1 MPINRVNSFR
11 KQGSNVRDQMIRRVL
26 ISGGGSGGHIQPAL
40 AIADEIVRRYPKVQ
54 IRFVGAK
61 GRMEMEKVPHAGYEI
76 DGLWIS
82 GLQRNLMNL
91 KNISFPIKLIYSLI
105 KAGTILNRHN
115 PEVVIGVGGY
125 ASGPLLYRASR
136 KGIPTLI
143 QEQNSFPGITN
154 RILASRVN
162 RVCAGFPGLDRWFP
176 KDRIVETGNPLREGV
191 LKLADSKSSPSK
203 SVATSHFN
211 LDTSKP
217 VVFVMGGSLG
227 ALSMNMAVRNLL
239 ENSNNDLMYSVIWQ
253 CGSRFFEENTK
264 WLEAFSKKNSKTSGC
279 VTCLGFI
286 DRMDLAYAASD
297 LIASRAGAM
306 SISELALVAKPTLL
320 IPSPNVA
327 EDHQTKNAKS
337 LVDRGAAI
345 LIKDCDVVQGLKKH
359 IEDLLKDATTRQEME
374 VNLKN
379 AARPNA
385 SYQIVDE
392 VENLLR

>member
-1 MPINRVNSFR
+1 
-11 KQGSNVRDQMIRRVL
+11 MISRVL

-40 AIADEIVRRYPKVQ
+40 AIADEIVRRYPKIQ

-61 GRMEMEKVPHAGYEI
+61 GRMEMEKVPTAGYEI

-82 GLQRNLMNL
+82 GLQRSLINL
-91 KNISFPIKLIYSLI
+91 KNISFPFKLIHSLI
-105 KAGTILNRHN
+105 KAGTLLNRYN

-125 ASGPLLYRASR
+125 ASGPLLYRAYR
-136 KGIPTLI
+136 KRIPTLI

-154 RILASRVN
+154 RILANRVN
-162 RVCAGFPGLDRWFP
+162 KVCAGFPGLDIWFP

-203 SVATSHFN
+203 KVAKSHFN
-211 LDTSKP
+211 IDTSKP
-217 VVFVMGGSLG
+217 VVFIMGGSLG

-239 ENSNNDLMYSVIWQ
+239 ESSNNVLTYSVIWQ
-253 CGSRFFEENTK
+253 CGARFFNENYK
-264 WLEAFSKKNSKTSGC
+264 WLEEFSKKNSKIADC
-279 VTCLGFI
+279 VKCLGFI

-337 LVDRGAAI
+337 LVDRRAAI
-345 LIKDCDVVQGLKKH
+345 LIKDCDVVNNLKDH
-359 IEDLLKDATTRQEME
+359 IEELLNDGTTRQEMKI
-374 VNLKN
+374 NLKN

-392 VENLLR
+392 VEKLLR

>member
-1 MPINRVNSFR
+1 
-11 KQGSNVRDQMIRRVL
+11 MISRVL

-61 GRMEMEKVPHAGYEI
+61 GRMEMEKVPNAGYEI

-82 GLQRNLMNL
+82 GLQRSLINL
-91 KNISFPIKLIYSLI
+91 KNISFPFKLIYSLI
-105 KAGTILNRHN
+105 KAGTLLNRYN

-136 KGIPTLI
+136 KRIPTLI

-154 RILASRVN
+154 RILANRVN
-162 RVCAGFPGLDRWFP
+162 RVCAGFPGLDIWFP
-176 KDRIVETGNPLREGV
+176 KESIVETGNPLREGV

-211 LDTSKP
+211 IDTSKP
-217 VVFVMGGSLG
+217 VVFIMGGSLG

-239 ENSNNDLMYSVIWQ
+239 ESSNNVLTYSVIWQ
-253 CGSRFFEENTK
+253 CGSRFFDENYK
-264 WLEAFSKKNSKTSGC
+264 WLEEFSKKNSKIADC
-279 VTCLGFI
+279 VKCLGFI

-345 LIKDCDVVQGLKKH
+345 LIKDCDVVNSLKDH
-359 IEDLLKDATTRQEME
+359 IEDLLKDKTTRQEME
-374 VNLKN
+374 INLKN

-392 VENLLR
+392 VEKLLR

>member
-1 MPINRVNSFR
+1 
-11 KQGSNVRDQMIRRVL
+11 MIRRVL

-61 GRMEMEKVPHAGYEI
+61 GKMEMEKVPQAGYEI

-82 GLQRNLMNL
+82 GLQRSLIHL
-91 KNISFPIKLIYSLI
+91 KNISFPFKLIYSLI
-105 KAGTILNRHN
+105 KAGTILNRYN

-217 VVFVMGGSLG
+217 VVFIMGGSLG
-227 ALSMNMAVRNLL
+227 ALSMNMAVRKLL
-239 ENSNNDLMYSVIWQ
+239 ENSNNELMYSVIWQ
-253 CGSRFFEENTK
+253 CGSRFFDENSK
-264 WLEAFSKKNSKTSGC
+264 WLDEFSKKNSKTAEC

-345 LIKDCDVVQGLKKH
+345 LIKDCDVVQGLKDH
-359 IEDLLKDATTRQEME
+359 IEDLLKDENTRQEME
-374 VNLKN
+374 INLKK

-392 VENLLR
+392 VEKLLR

>member
-1 MPINRVNSFR
+1 
-11 KQGSNVRDQMIRRVL
+11 MISRVL

-40 AIADEIVRRYPKVQ
+40 AIANEIVRRYPKVQ

-61 GRMEMEKVPHAGYEI
+61 GRMEMEKVPNAGYEI

-82 GLQRNLMNL
+82 GLQRSLINL
-91 KNISFPIKLIYSLI
+91 KNISFPFKLIHSLI
-105 KAGTILNRHN
+105 KAGVLLNRYN

-125 ASGPLLYRASR
+125 ASGPLLYRASKKR
-136 KGIPTLI
+136 IPTLI

-154 RILASRVN
+154 RILANRVN
-162 RVCAGFPGLDRWFP
+162 KVCAGFPGLDKWFP

-203 SVATSHFN
+203 SVATSHFKID
-211 LDTSKP
+211 LSKP
-217 VVFVMGGSLG
+217 VVFIMGGSLG

-239 ENSNNDLMYSVIWQ
+239 ESSNNVLTYSIIWQ
-253 CGSRFFEENTK
+253 CGARFFDENHQ
-264 WLEAFSKKNSKTSGC
+264 WLEEFSKKNSKIADC
-279 VTCLGFI
+279 VKCCGFI

-345 LIKDCDVVQGLKKH
+345 LIQDCDVVNRLKDH
-359 IEDLLKDATTRQEME
+359 IEELLKDETTRKKME
-374 VNLKN
+374 INLKN

-392 VENLLR
+392 VEKLLR

>member
-1 MPINRVNSFR
+1 
-11 KQGSNVRDQMIRRVL
+11 MIRRVL

-61 GRMEMEKVPHAGYEI
+61 GRMEMEKVSHAGYEI

>member
-1 MPINRVNSFR
+1 
-11 KQGSNVRDQMIRRVL
+11 MISRVL

-61 GRMEMEKVPHAGYEI
+61 GRMEMEKVPNAGYEI

-82 GLQRNLMNL
+82 GLQRSLINL
-91 KNISFPIKLIYSLI
+91 KNISFPFKLICSLI
-105 KAGTILNRHN
+105 KAGTLLNRYN

-125 ASGPLLYRASR
+125 ASGPLLYRASLKR
-136 KGIPTLI
+136 IPTLI

-154 RILASRVN
+154 RILANRVN
-162 RVCAGFPGLDRWFP
+162 RVCAGFPGLDIWFP
-176 KDRIVETGNPLREGV
+176 KESIVETGNPLREGV

-211 LDTSKP
+211 IDTSKP
-217 VVFVMGGSLG
+217 VVFIMGGSLG
-227 ALSMNMAVRNLL
+227 ALSMNMAVRNIL
-239 ENSNNDLMYSVIWQ
+239 ESSNNVLTYSVIWQ
-253 CGSRFFEENTK
+253 CGLRFFDENYK
-264 WLEAFSKKNSKTSGC
+264 WLEEFSKKNSKIADC
-279 VTCLGFI
+279 VKCLGFI

-345 LIKDCDVVQGLKKH
+345 LIKDCDVVNSLKDH
-359 IEDLLKDATTRQEME
+359 IEDLLKDKTTRQEME
-374 VNLKN
+374 INLKN

-392 VENLLR
+392 VEKLLR

>member
-1 MPINRVNSFR
+1 
-11 KQGSNVRDQMIRRVL
+11 MISRVL

-61 GRMEMEKVPHAGYEI
+61 GRMEMEKVPTAGYEI

-82 GLQRNLMNL
+82 GLQRSLINL
-91 KNISFPIKLIYSLI
+91 KNISFPFKLIHSLI
-105 KAGTILNRHN
+105 KAGTLLNRYN

-125 ASGPLLYRASR
+125 ASGPLLYRAYR
-136 KGIPTLI
+136 KRIPTLI

-154 RILASRVN
+154 RILANRVN
-162 RVCAGFPGLDRWFP
+162 KVCAGFPGLDIWFP

-203 SVATSHFN
+203 KVAKSHFN
-211 LDTSKP
+211 IDTSKP
-217 VVFVMGGSLG
+217 VVFIMGGSLG

-239 ENSNNDLMYSVIWQ
+239 ESSNNVLTYSVIWQ
-253 CGSRFFEENTK
+253 CGARFFNENYK
-264 WLEAFSKKNSKTSGC
+264 WLEEFSKKNSKIADC
-279 VTCLGFI
+279 VKCLGFI

-337 LVDRGAAI
+337 LVDRRAAI
-345 LIKDCDVVQGLKKH
+345 LIKDCDVVNNLKDH
-359 IEDLLKDATTRQEME
+359 IEELLNDGTTRQEMKI
-374 VNLKN
+374 NLKN

-392 VENLLR
+392 VEKLLR

>member
-1 MPINRVNSFR
+1 
-11 KQGSNVRDQMIRRVL
+11 MISRVL

-61 GRMEMEKVPHAGYEI
+61 GRMEMDKVPNAGYEI

-82 GLQRNLMNL
+82 GLQRSLINL
-91 KNISFPIKLIYSLI
+91 KNISFPFKLIHSLI
-105 KAGTILNRHN
+105 KAGTLLNRYN

-176 KDRIVETGNPLREGV
+176 KDRIVETGNPLMEKV
-191 LKLADSKSSPSK
+191 LKLADYKSSPSK

-217 VVFVMGGSLG
+217 VVFIMGGSLG

-239 ENSNNDLMYSVIWQ
+239 ESSNNVLTYSVIWQ
-253 CGSRFFEENTK
+253 CGSRFFDENYK
-264 WLEAFSKKNSKTSGC
+264 WLVEFSKKNSKIADC
-279 VTCLGFI
+279 VKCLGFI

-345 LIKDCDVVQGLKKH
+345 LIKDCDVMNSLKNH
-359 IEDLLKDATTRQEME
+359 IEDLLKDETTRQEME
-374 VNLKN
+374 INLKN

-392 VENLLR
+392 VEKLLI

>member
-1 MPINRVNSFR
+1 
-11 KQGSNVRDQMIRRVL
+11 MIKRVL

-40 AIADEIVRRYPKVQ
+40 AIADEIIRRYPKVK

-61 GRMEMEKVPHAGYEI
+61 GRMEMEKVPQAGYEI

-82 GLQRNLMNL
+82 GLQRNLMNM
-91 KNISFPIKLIYSLI
+91 KNISFPFKLIYSLI

-176 KDRIVETGNPLREGV
+176 KERIVETGNPLREGV

-203 SVATSHFN
+203 SGATSHFN

-239 ENSNNDLMYSVIWQ
+239 ENSNDELTYSVIWQ
-253 CGSRFFEENTK
+253 CGSRYFEDNAK
-264 WLEAFSKKNSKTSGC
+264 WLKEFSIKNSKAADC

-345 LIKDCDVVQGLKKH
+345 LIKDCDVVQGLKNH
-359 IEDLLKDATTRQEME
+359 IEDLLKNETTRKEME

-392 VENLLR
+392 VEKLLR

>member
-1 MPINRVNSFR
+1 
-11 KQGSNVRDQMIRRVL
+11 MIRRVL

-61 GRMEMEKVPHAGYEI
+61 GKMEMEKVPHAGYEI

-82 GLQRNLMNL
+82 GLQRSLINL
-91 KNISFPIKLIYSLI
+91 KNISFPFKLIYSLI
-105 KAGTILNRHN
+105 KAGTILNRYN

-154 RILASRVN
+154 KILASRVN
-162 RVCAGFPGLDRWFP
+162 RVCAGFPGLDKWFP

-217 VVFVMGGSLG
+217 VVFIMGGSLG
-227 ALSMNMAVRNLL
+227 ALSMNMAVRNVL
-239 ENSNNDLMYSVIWQ
+239 ESSDNELMYSVIWQ
-253 CGSRFFEENTK
+253 CGSRFYDENSN
-264 WLEAFSKKNSKTSGC
+264 WLQEFSKKNPKSADC

-345 LIKDCDVVQGLKKH
+345 LIKDCDVVQGLKDH
-359 IEDLLKDATTRQEME
+359 IEDLLKDENTRQEME
-374 VNLKN
+374 INLKK

-392 VENLLR
+392 VEKLLR

>member
-1 MPINRVNSFR
+1 
-11 KQGSNVRDQMIRRVL
+11 MIRRVL

-61 GRMEMEKVPHAGYEI
+61 GRMEMEKVPQAGYEI

-82 GLQRNLMNL
+82 GLQRSLINL
-91 KNISFPIKLIYSLI
+91 KNISFPFKLIYSLI
-105 KAGTILNRHN
+105 KAGTLLNRYN

-154 RILASRVN
+154 RILASKVN

-191 LKLADSKSSPSK
+191 LKLADSKSSASK
-203 SVATSHFN
+203 STATSHFN

-217 VVFVMGGSLG
+217 VVFIMGGSLG
-227 ALSMNMAVRNLL
+227 ALSMNMAVRNVL
-239 ENSNNDLMYSVIWQ
+239 ESSNNELMYSVIWQ
-253 CGSRFFEENTK
+253 CGSRYFDENAK
-264 WLEAFSKKNSKTSGC
+264 WLDEFSKKNSKTAEC

-337 LVDRGAAI
+337 LVDLGAAI
-345 LIKDCDVVQGLKKH
+345 LIKDCDVVQGLKNQ
-359 IEDLLKDATTRQEME
+359 IENLLKDETMRQEMTI
-374 VNLKN
+374 NLKK

-392 VENLLR
+392 VEKLLR

>member
-1 MPINRVNSFR
+1 
-11 KQGSNVRDQMIRRVL
+11 
-26 ISGGGSGGHIQPAL
+26 
-40 AIADEIVRRYPKVQ
+40 
-54 IRFVGAK
+54 
-61 GRMEMEKVPHAGYEI
+61 
-76 DGLWIS
+76 
-82 GLQRNLMNL
+82 
-91 KNISFPIKLIYSLI
+91 
-105 KAGTILNRHN
+105 
-115 PEVVIGVGGY
+115 VGGY

-136 KGIPTLI
+136 KRIPTLI

-154 RILASRVN
+154 RILANRVN
-162 RVCAGFPGLDRWFP
+162 RVCAGFPGLDIWFP
-176 KDRIVETGNPLREGV
+176 KESIVETGNPLREGV

-211 LDTSKP
+211 IDTSKP
-217 VVFVMGGSLG
+217 VVFIMGGSLG

-239 ENSNNDLMYSVIWQ
+239 ESSNNVLTYSVIWQ
-253 CGSRFFEENTK
+253 CGSRFFDENYK
-264 WLEAFSKKNSKTSGC
+264 WLEEFSKKNSKIADC
-279 VTCLGFI
+279 VKCLGFI

-345 LIKDCDVVQGLKKH
+345 LIKDCDVVNSLKDH
-359 IEDLLKDATTRQEME
+359 IEDLLKDKTTRQEME
-374 VNLKN
+374 INLKN

-385 SYQIVDE
+385 SHQIVDE
-392 VENLLR
+392 VEKLLR

>member
-1 MPINRVNSFR
+1 
-11 KQGSNVRDQMIRRVL
+11 MISRVL

-61 GRMEMEKVPHAGYEI
+61 GRMEMEKVPNAGYEI

-82 GLQRNLMNL
+82 GLQRSLINL
-91 KNISFPIKLIYSLI
+91 KNISFPFKLIHSLI
-105 KAGTILNRHN
+105 KAGTLLNRYN

-136 KGIPTLI
+136 KRIPTLI

-154 RILASRVN
+154 RILANRVN
-162 RVCAGFPGLDRWFP
+162 RVCAGFPGLDIWFP
-176 KDRIVETGNPLREGV
+176 KESIVETGNPLRESV

-211 LDTSKP
+211 IDTSKP
-217 VVFVMGGSLG
+217 VVFIMGGSLG

-239 ENSNNDLMYSVIWQ
+239 ESSNNVLTYSVIWQ
-253 CGSRFFEENTK
+253 CGSRFFDENYK
-264 WLEAFSKKNSKTSGC
+264 WLEEFSKKNSKIADC
-279 VTCLGFI
+279 VKCLGFI

-345 LIKDCDVVQGLKKH
+345 LIKDCDVVNSLKDH
-359 IEDLLKDATTRQEME
+359 IEDLLKDKTTRQEME
-374 VNLKN
+374 INLKN

-392 VENLLR
+392 VEKLLR

>member
-1 MPINRVNSFR
+1 
-11 KQGSNVRDQMIRRVL
+11 MIRRVL

-61 GRMEMEKVPHAGYEI
+61 GKMEMEKVPHAGYEI

-82 GLQRNLMNL
+82 GLQRSLMNL
-91 KNISFPIKLIYSLI
+91 KNISFPFKLIYSLI
-105 KAGTILNRHN
+105 KAGIILNRYN

-162 RVCAGFPGLDRWFP
+162 RVCAGFPGLDKWFP

-217 VVFVMGGSLG
+217 VVFIMGGSLG

-239 ENSNNDLMYSVIWQ
+239 ESTNNELMYSVIWQ
-253 CGSRFFEENTK
+253 CGSRFYDENSN
-264 WLEAFSKKNSKTSGC
+264 WLQEFSKKNPKSADC

-345 LIKDCDVVQGLKKH
+345 LIKDCDVVQGLKDH
-359 IEDLLKDATTRQEME
+359 IEDLLKDENTRQEME
-374 VNLKN
+374 INLKK

-392 VENLLR
+392 VEKLLR

>member
-1 MPINRVNSFR
+1 
-11 KQGSNVRDQMIRRVL
+11 MIRRVL

-61 GRMEMEKVPHAGYEI
+61 GKMEMEKVPHAGYEI

-82 GLQRNLMNL
+82 GLQRSLMNL
-91 KNISFPIKLIYSLI
+91 KNISFPFKLIYSLI
-105 KAGTILNRHN
+105 KAGIILNRYN

-162 RVCAGFPGLDRWFP
+162 RVCAGFPGLDKWFP

-217 VVFVMGGSLG
+217 VVFIMGGSLG

-239 ENSNNDLMYSVIWQ
+239 ESTNNELMYSVIWQ
-253 CGSRFFEENTK
+253 CGSRFYDENSN
-264 WLEAFSKKNSKTSGC
+264 WLQEFSKKNPKSADC

-345 LIKDCDVVQGLKKH
+345 LIKDCDVVQGLKDH
-359 IEDLLKDATTRQEME
+359 IEDLLKDENTRQEMDI
-374 VNLKN
+374 NLKK

-392 VENLLR
+392 VEKLLR

>member
-1 MPINRVNSFR
+1 
-11 KQGSNVRDQMIRRVL
+11 MIRRVL

-61 GRMEMEKVPHAGYEI
+61 GRMEMEKVPQAGYEI

-82 GLQRNLMNL
+82 GLQRSLINL
-91 KNISFPIKLIYSLI
+91 KNISFPFKLIYSLI
-105 KAGTILNRHN
+105 KAGTLLNRYN

-154 RILASRVN
+154 RILASKVN

-191 LKLADSKSSPSK
+191 LKLADSKSSASK
-203 SVATSHFN
+203 STATSHFN

-217 VVFVMGGSLG
+217 VVFIMGGSLG
-227 ALSMNMAVRNLL
+227 ALSMNMAVRNVL
-239 ENSNNDLMYSVIWQ
+239 ESSNNELMYSVIWQ
-253 CGSRFFEENTK
+253 CGSRYFDENAK
-264 WLEAFSKKNSKTSGC
+264 WLDEFSKKNSKTAEC

-337 LVDRGAAI
+337 LVNRGAAI
-345 LIKDCDVVQGLKKH
+345 LIKDCDVVQGLKNH
-359 IEDLLKDATTRQEME
+359 IENLLKDETMRQEMTI
-374 VNLKN
+374 NLKK

-392 VENLLR
+392 VEKLLR

>member
-1 MPINRVNSFR
+1 
-11 KQGSNVRDQMIRRVL
+11 MIRRVL

-61 GRMEMEKVPHAGYEI
+61 GRMEMEKVPQAGYEI

-82 GLQRNLMNL
+82 GLQRSLINL
-91 KNISFPIKLIYSLI
+91 KNISFPFKLIYSLI
-105 KAGTILNRHN
+105 KAGTLLNRYN

-154 RILASRVN
+154 RILASKVN

-191 LKLADSKSSPSK
+191 LKLADSKSSASK
-203 SVATSHFN
+203 STATSHFN

-217 VVFVMGGSLG
+217 VVFIMGGSLG
-227 ALSMNMAVRNLL
+227 ALSMNMAVRNVL
-239 ENSNNDLMYSVIWQ
+239 ESSNNELMYSVIWQ
-253 CGSRFFEENTK
+253 CGSRYFDENAK
-264 WLEAFSKKNSKTSGC
+264 WLDEFSKKNSKTAES

-337 LVDRGAAI
+337 LVNRGAAI
-345 LIKDCDVVQGLKKH
+345 LIKDCDVVQGLKNH
-359 IEDLLKDATTRQEME
+359 IENLLKDETTRQEMTI
-374 VNLKN
+374 NLKK

-392 VENLLR
+392 VEKLLR

>member
-1 MPINRVNSFR
+1 
-11 KQGSNVRDQMIRRVL
+11 MISRVL

-61 GRMEMEKVPHAGYEI
+61 GRMEMEKVPNAGYEI

-82 GLQRNLMNL
+82 GLQRSLINL
-91 KNISFPIKLIYSLI
+91 KNISFPFKLIHSLI
-105 KAGTILNRHN
+105 KAGTLLNRYN

-136 KGIPTLI
+136 KRIPTLI

-154 RILASRVN
+154 RILANRVN
-162 RVCAGFPGLDRWFP
+162 RVCAGFPGLDIWFP
-176 KDRIVETGNPLREGV
+176 KESIVETGNPLREGV

-211 LDTSKP
+211 IDTSKP
-217 VVFVMGGSLG
+217 VVFIMGGSLG

-239 ENSNNDLMYSVIWQ
+239 ESSNNVLTYSVIWQ
-253 CGSRFFEENTK
+253 CGSRFFDENYK
-264 WLEAFSKKNSKTSGC
+264 WLEEFSKKNSKIADC
-279 VTCLGFI
+279 VKCLGFI

-345 LIKDCDVVQGLKKH
+345 LIKDCDVVNSLKGH
-359 IEDLLKDATTRQEME
+359 IEDLLKDKTTRQEME
-374 VNLKN
+374 INLKN

-392 VENLLR
+392 VEKLLR

>member
-1 MPINRVNSFR
+1 
-11 KQGSNVRDQMIRRVL
+11 MIRRVL

-61 GRMEMEKVPHAGYEI
+61 GRMEMEKVPQAGYEI

-82 GLQRNLMNL
+82 GLQRSLINL
-91 KNISFPIKLIYSLI
+91 KNISFPFKLIYSLI
-105 KAGTILNRHN
+105 KAGTLLNRYN

-154 RILASRVN
+154 RILASKVN

-176 KDRIVETGNPLREGV
+176 KDRIVETGNPLREAV
-191 LKLADSKSSPSK
+191 LKLADSTSSATKST
-203 SVATSHFN
+203 AISHFN

-217 VVFVMGGSLG
+217 VVFIMGGSLG
-227 ALSMNMAVRNLL
+227 ALSMNMAVRNVL
-239 ENSNNDLMYSVIWQ
+239 ESSNNELMYSVIWQ
-253 CGSRFFEENTK
+253 CGSRYFDENAK
-264 WLEAFSKKNSKTSGC
+264 WLDEFSKKNSKTAEC

-286 DRMDLAYAASD
+286 DRMDLAYAAAD

-337 LVDRGAAI
+337 LVNRGAAI
-345 LIKDCDVVQGLKKH
+345 LIKDCDVVQGLKNH
-359 IEDLLKDATTRQEME
+359 IENLLKDETTRQEMTI
-374 VNLKN
+374 NLKK

-392 VENLLR
+392 VEKLLR

>member
-1 MPINRVNSFR
+1 
-11 KQGSNVRDQMIRRVL
+11 MISRVL

-61 GRMEMEKVPHAGYEI
+61 GRMEMEKVPNAGYEI

-82 GLQRNLMNL
+82 GLQRSLINL
-91 KNISFPIKLIYSLI
+91 KNISFPFKLIHSLI
-105 KAGTILNRHN
+105 KAGTLLNRYN

-136 KGIPTLI
+136 KRIPTLI

-154 RILASRVN
+154 RILANRVN
-162 RVCAGFPGLDRWFP
+162 KVCAGFPGLDIWFP

-203 SVATSHFN
+203 TVAKSHFN
-211 LDTSKP
+211 IDTSKP
-217 VVFVMGGSLG
+217 VVFIMGGSLG

-239 ENSNNDLMYSVIWQ
+239 ESSNNVLTYSVIWQ
-253 CGSRFFEENTK
+253 CGSRFFDENYK
-264 WLEAFSKKNSKTSGC
+264 WLEEFSKKNSKIADC
-279 VTCLGFI
+279 VKCLGFI

-345 LIKDCDVVQGLKKH
+345 LIKDCDVVNSLKDH
-359 IEDLLKDATTRQEME
+359 IEDLLKDETMRQEME
-374 VNLKN
+374 INLKN

-392 VENLLR
+392 VEKLLR

>member
-1 MPINRVNSFR
+1 
-11 KQGSNVRDQMIRRVL
+11 MIRRVL

-61 GRMEMEKVPHAGYEI
+61 GRMEMEKVPQAGYEI

-82 GLQRNLMNL
+82 GLQRSLINL
-91 KNISFPIKLIYSLI
+91 KNISFPFKLIYSLI
-105 KAGTILNRHN
+105 KAGTLLNRYN

-154 RILASRVN
+154 RILASKVN

-176 KDRIVETGNPLREGV
+176 KDRIVETGNPLREAV
-191 LKLADSKSSPSK
+191 LKLADSKSSASK
-203 SVATSHFN
+203 STATSHFN

-217 VVFVMGGSLG
+217 VVFIMGGSLG
-227 ALSMNMAVRNLL
+227 ALSMNMAVRNVL
-239 ENSNNDLMYSVIWQ
+239 ESSNNELMYSVIWQ
-253 CGSRFFEENTK
+253 CGSRYFDENAK
-264 WLEAFSKKNSKTSGC
+264 WLDEFSKKNSKTAEC

-337 LVDRGAAI
+337 LVDLGAAI
-345 LIKDCDVVQGLKKH
+345 LIKDC
-359 IEDLLKDATTRQEME
+359 
-374 VNLKN
+374 VNWFV
-379 AARPNA
+379 RTPFP
-385 SYQIVDE
+385 
-392 VENLLR
+392 

>member
-1 MPINRVNSFR
+1 
-11 KQGSNVRDQMIRRVL
+11 MISRVL

-61 GRMEMEKVPHAGYEI
+61 GRMEMEKVPNAGYEI

-82 GLQRNLMNL
+82 GLQRSLINL
-91 KNISFPIKLIYSLI
+91 KNISFPFKLIHSLI
-105 KAGTILNRHN
+105 KAGTLLNIYN

-136 KGIPTLI
+136 KRIPTLI

-154 RILASRVN
+154 RILANRVN
-162 RVCAGFPGLDRWFP
+162 RVCAGFPGLDIWFP
-176 KDRIVETGNPLREGV
+176 KESIVETGNPLREGV

-211 LDTSKP
+211 IDTSKP
-217 VVFVMGGSLG
+217 VVFIMGGSLG

-239 ENSNNDLMYSVIWQ
+239 ESSNNVLTYSVIWQ
-253 CGSRFFEENTK
+253 CGSRFFDENYK
-264 WLEAFSKKNSKTSGC
+264 WLEEFSKKNSKIADC
-279 VTCLGFI
+279 VKCLGFI

-345 LIKDCDVVQGLKKH
+345 LIKDCDVVNSLKGH
-359 IEDLLKDATTRQEME
+359 IEDLLKDKTTRQEME
-374 VNLKN
+374 INLKN

-385 SYQIVDE
+385 SHQIVDE
-392 VENLLR
+392 VEKLLR

>member
-1 MPINRVNSFR
+1 
-11 KQGSNVRDQMIRRVL
+11 MISRVL

-61 GRMEMEKVPHAGYEI
+61 GRMEMEKVPNAGYEI

-82 GLQRNLMNL
+82 GLQRSLINL
-91 KNISFPIKLIYSLI
+91 KNISFPFKLIHSLI
-105 KAGTILNRHN
+105 KAGTLLNRYN

-136 KGIPTLI
+136 KRIPTLI

-154 RILASRVN
+154 RILANRVN
-162 RVCAGFPGLDRWFP
+162 RVCAGFPGLDIWFP
-176 KDRIVETGNPLREGV
+176 KESIVETGNPLREGV

-211 LDTSKP
+211 IDTSKP
-217 VVFVMGGSLG
+217 VVFIMGGSLG

-239 ENSNNDLMYSVIWQ
+239 ESSNNVLTYSVIWQ
-253 CGSRFFEENTK
+253 CGSRFFDENYK
-264 WLEAFSKKNSKTSGC
+264 WLEEFSKKNSKIADC
-279 VTCLGFI
+279 VKCLGFI

-345 LIKDCDVVQGLKKH
+345 LIKDCDVVNSLKDH
-359 IEDLLKDATTRQEME
+359 IEDLLKDKTTRQEME
-374 VNLKN
+374 INLKN

-385 SYQIVDE
+385 SHQIVDE
-392 VENLLR
+392 VEKLLR

>member
-1 MPINRVNSFR
+1 
-11 KQGSNVRDQMIRRVL
+11 MIRRVL

-61 GRMEMEKVPHAGYEI
+61 GKMEMEKVPHAGYEI

-82 GLQRNLMNL
+82 GLQRSLINL
-91 KNISFPIKLIYSLI
+91 KNISFPFKLIYSLI
-105 KAGTILNRHN
+105 KAGTILNRYN

-154 RILASRVN
+154 KILASRVN
-162 RVCAGFPGLDRWFP
+162 RVCAGFPGLDKWFP

-217 VVFVMGGSLG
+217 VVFIMGGSLG

-239 ENSNNDLMYSVIWQ
+239 ESTNNELMYSVIWQ
-253 CGSRFFEENTK
+253 CGSRFYDENSN
-264 WLEAFSKKNSKTSGC
+264 WLQEFSKKNPKSADC

-345 LIKDCDVVQGLKKH
+345 LIKDCDVVQGLKDH
-359 IEDLLKDATTRQEME
+359 IEDLLKDENTRQEME
-374 VNLKN
+374 INLKK

-392 VENLLR
+392 VEKLLR

>member
-1 MPINRVNSFR
+1 
-11 KQGSNVRDQMIRRVL
+11 MIRRVL

-154 RILASRVN
+154 RILARRVN

>member
-1 MPINRVNSFR
+1 
-11 KQGSNVRDQMIRRVL
+11 MIRRVL

-61 GRMEMEKVPHAGYEI
+61 GRMEMEKVPQAGYEI

-82 GLQRNLMNL
+82 GLQRNLMNM
-91 KNISFPIKLIYSLI
+91 KNISFPFKLIYSLI
-105 KAGTILNRHN
+105 KAGTLLNRYN

-143 QEQNSFPGITN
+143 QEQNSYPGITN

-217 VVFVMGGSLG
+217 VVFIMGGSLG

-239 ENSNNDLMYSVIWQ
+239 ESTNNELMYSVIWQ
-253 CGSRFFEENTK
+253 CGSRFYDENSN
-264 WLEAFSKKNSKTSGC
+264 WLQEFSKKNPKSADC

-345 LIKDCDVVQGLKKH
+345 LIKDCDVVQGLKDH
-359 IEDLLKDATTRQEME
+359 IEDLLKDENTRQEME
-374 VNLKN
+374 INLKK

-392 VENLLR
+392 VEKLLR

>member
-1 MPINRVNSFR
+1 
-11 KQGSNVRDQMIRRVL
+11 MISRVL

-61 GRMEMEKVPHAGYEI
+61 GRMEMEKVPNAGYEI

-82 GLQRNLMNL
+82 GLQRSLINL
-91 KNISFPIKLIYSLI
+91 KNISFPFKLIHSLI
-105 KAGTILNRHN
+105 KAGTLLNRYN

-136 KGIPTLI
+136 KRIPTLI

-154 RILASRVN
+154 RILANRVN
-162 RVCAGFPGLDRWFP
+162 RVCAGFPGLDIWFP
-176 KDRIVETGNPLREGV
+176 KDSIVETGNPLREGV

-211 LDTSKP
+211 IDKSKP
-217 VVFVMGGSLG
+217 VVFIMGGSLG

-239 ENSNNDLMYSVIWQ
+239 ESSNNVLTYSVIWQ
-253 CGSRFFEENTK
+253 CGSRFFDENYK
-264 WLEAFSKKNSKTSGC
+264 WLEEFSKKNSKIADC
-279 VTCLGFI
+279 VKCLGFI

-345 LIKDCDVVQGLKKH
+345 LIKDCEVVNSLKDH
-359 IEDLLKDATTRQEME
+359 IEDLLKDKTTRQEME
-374 VNLKN
+374 INLKN

-385 SYQIVDE
+385 SHQIVDE
-392 VENLLR
+392 VEKLLR